1 MYGKVFLLG
10 AALFLASCSKQK
22 QVEPVVQV
30 VRAGVAEEIRPGP
43 EERYSVSIEPFEKV
57 DLAFKSGGIV
67 ERILQVRGAD
77 GRMRNV
83 QGGDRV
89 AANAEVAQVRPL
101 DYQHALEQAEAQH
114 AQAQAQWAQ
123 AQAQRAQA
131 QAELARARANF
142 NTAQVEYVRASHLFQ
157 SASIVKQ
164 QYDEAKGRYEA
175 DSAAVAAAEE
185 GVRAAEDGVKGA
197 ENGVAKAAAAVKE
210 AKLSLRDTTLNAPFG
225 GWITARNVDRGSLV
239 DGKTIGFTIEDTHL
253 VKAAFAIPDFRL
265 SGIRRGQQQ
274 PVLLEPL
281 GRTATGVVT
290 SISPQADPQS
300 RVFTVEVTLDNAR
313 EDIRPGMIG
322 SLVLGRTRDWRPRLV
337 VPLSAVV
344 RAPGDP
350 NGFAVFRLL
359 ERGGKLCASAQTI
372 KIGETFGD
380 SIEVTSGLSAGQK
393 IISLGGAQLHDGQ
406 QVSVIP

>member
-1 MYGKVFLLG
+1 MRLSVFLVG
-10 AALFLASCSKQK
+10 AAFFLANCSKQK
-22 QVEPVVQV
+22 QVEPVIQV
-30 VRAGVAEEIRPGP
+30 VRAGVVEEIQPAA

-67 ERILQVRGAD
+67 ERILHVRGAD

-83 QGGDRV
+83 QAGDKV
-89 AANAEVAQVRPL
+89 AANAELAQVRPL
-101 DYQHALEQAEAQH
+101 DYQHALEQVEAQH

-131 QAELARARANF
+131 QAELAQARAHF
-142 NTAQVEYVRASHLFQ
+142 NTAQVEYVRTSNLFQ
-157 SASIVKQ
+157 SASLVKQ

-185 GVRAAEDGVKGA
+185 GLKAAGDGVKAA

-210 AKLSLRDTTLNAPFG
+210 ARLSLRDTALNAPFA
-225 GWITARNVDRGSLV
+225 GWISARNVDRGSLV

-265 SGIRRGQQQ
+265 SGISRGQKQ

-281 GRTATGVVT
+281 QRTATGVVT
-290 SISPQADPQS
+290 SISPHADPQS
-300 RVFTVEVTLDNAR
+300 RVFTIEVTLDNAR

-322 SLVLGRTRDWRPRLV
+322 SLILGRTRDSRPRLV
-337 VPLSAVV
+337 VPLTAVV
-344 RAPGDP
+344 RAPADP
-350 NGFAVFRLL
+350 NGFAVFRLI
-359 ERGGKLCASAQTI
+359 ERGGKSYASAEI
-372 KIGETFGD
+372 IEIGETFGD
-380 SIEVTSGLSAGQK
+380 SIEVTRGLSAGQK

>member
-1 MYGKVFLLG
+1 MRLKVFLAA
-10 AALFLASCSKQK
+10 AALLLAGCTKQNH
-22 QVEPVVQV
+22 VEPVIQV
-30 VRAGVAEEIRPGP
+30 VRAGVVEEVQPSP

-77 GRMRNV
+77 GRTRNV
-83 QGGDRV
+83 QMGDRV
-89 AANAEVAQVRPL
+89 ATNAELAQVRPL
-101 DYQHALEQAEAQH
+101 DYQHAVEQAEAQH

-142 NTAQVEYVRASHLFQ
+142 NTAEIEYKRASNLLR
-157 SASIVKQ
+157 SASLVKP

-185 GVRAAEDGVKGA
+185 GVKAAEDGVKAA
-197 ENGVAKAAAAVKE
+197 ENGVAKAAAAAKE
-210 AKLSLRDTTLNAPFG
+210 AKLSLRDTTLNAPFA

-239 DGKTIGFTIEDTHL
+239 NGSTIGFTIADTHL

-265 SGIRRGQQQ
+265 SDIRRGQKQ

-281 GRTATGVVT
+281 QRTATGVVT

-322 SLVLGRTRDWRPRLV
+322 SVILRTRDSRPRLV
-337 VPLSAVV
+337 VPLTAVV

-350 NGFAVFRLL
+350 NGFAVFRLIN
-359 ERGGKLCASAQTI
+359 RGGKTCASAQTI
-372 KIGETFGD
+372 EIGETFGD
-380 SIEVTSGLSAGQK
+380 SIEVTRGLSAGQK

-406 QVSVIP
+406 EVSVIP